1 MTPTPAPSGQA
12 PLLEARALH
21 RAFGRTEALR
31 GASLTIGREE
41 VVAITGPSGSGKSTL
56 LMCLAGVIRPE
67 AGEVWFDGQR
77 LDAMKEAERTR
88 LRRRQVGIVLQ
99 FGQLVPDLTV
109 LQNVALPLLLE
120 RHDRRSA
127 EQVATGW
134 LERLGV
140 SGLALARPGELSG
153 GEGQRVA
160 IARALVTSPSV
171 VLADE
176 PTGALDTLG
185 SEQVLDALLL
195 ATRESGASLVLVT
208 HDRSV
213 AAVAGREII
222 VRDGAVAE
230 QIGDASAARTRS
242 TGLGR

>member
-1 MTPTPAPSGQA
+1 M
-12 PLLEARALH
+12 
-21 RAFGRTEALR
+21 
-31 GASLTIGREE
+31 
-41 VVAITGPSGSGKSTL
+41 
-56 LMCLAGVIRPE
+56 
-67 AGEVWFDGQR
+67 
-77 LDAMKEAERTR
+77 
-88 LRRRQVGIVLQ
+88 LQ